1 MSESKKQKMVTSPK
15 GRAVWPK
22 LNEPD
27 TRFEPDGVYK
37 VSLVVPA
44 AEAKALIAALT
55 KEFDAY
61 YAAEVKEAKKKLKK
75 ADLPWSDVMNDA
87 GEETGEV
94 EFSFKMAAQYTTKK
108 GEVVQQRPVLFDAK
122 TRPMTDRV
130 GGGSIIR
137 VGFEPHFWNV
147 PATGVGLSL
156 RMKAVQ
162 VLELKQWSP
171 SEKKASD
178 FGFSEEEGFETAF
191 NDEGTEGPQGTPD
204 EEPGDGAGF

>member
-1 MSESKKQKMVTSPK
+1 MSDNKKQKMLTSPK

-44 AEAKALIAALT
+44 AEAKAMIAELT
-55 KEFDAY
+55 KEYEAY
-61 YAAEVKEAKKKLKK
+61 YAAEVKEAKKKFKK
-75 ADLPWSDVMNDA
+75 ADLPWTEALNDA
-87 GEETGEV
+87 GEETGDI
-94 EFSFKMAAQYTTKK
+94 EFSFKMAAKYTTKD
-108 GEVVQQRPVLFDAK
+108 GSVVEQRPVLFDAK
-122 TRPMTDRV
+122 TRPMTDRI
-130 GGGSIIR
+130 GGGSLIR
-137 VGFEPHFWNV
+137 VGFTTHLWNV
-147 PATGVGLSL
+147 AATGVGLTL

-171 SEKKASD
+171 SARKASD

-191 NDEGTEGPQGTPD
+191 NDEGTEGKGD
-204 EEPGDGAGF
+204 GDEPGDGAGF